1 MANLE
6 AAVKLGDDSPDNV
19 VTSKIIT
26 VAVKYGDDSPDNV
39 TNDKI
44 LIAEV
49 KYGDDSPDNVTNDK
63 ILIAEVKLGDDKPK
77 ILSYTVFN
85 TGIKE
90 QYGTNKLSASDIEY
104 LAWMIWNFDRKK
116 INERTSIGKALDD
129 RTKLIVGLQ

>member
-1 MANLE
+1 MADLE

-26 VAVKYGDDSPDNV
+26 VA
-39 TNDKI
+39 
-44 LIAEV
+44 V

-90 QYGTNKLSASDIEY
+90 QYGTNKLSASDMEY